1 MPEPSSTN
9 TTIIG
14 ADTHIKGE
22 MSFDHTARILGTF
35 EGSITAKGEL
45 QIAEGATCKAS
56 VDAGKIMV
64 DGTVDGNISARERVE
79 LTAKARIKGD
89 LVAPRLVVAEGA
101 SFIGH
106 VTVGQDAGKGVRPAA
121 AHAHDSGLGMT
132 DGKSPG
138 PVVVKTDL
146 REGAGR
152 R

>member
-1 MPEPSSTN
+1 MPEPSTH

-14 ADTHIKGE
+14 ADTRIKGE

-45 QIAEGATCKAS
+45 QVAEGATCRAT

-64 DGTVDGNISARERVE
+64 DGAVDGNINARERVE

-101 SFIGH
+101 SFEGH
-106 VTVGQDAGKGVRPAA
+106 VKVGQDAGRAPKPGEATAPGTIESKG
-121 AHAHDSGLGMT
+121 
-132 DGKSPG
+132 PG
-138 PVVVKTDL
+138 PVVVKTDI
-146 REGAGR
+146 REGTGR